1 MHDVGHGLYLSRVR
15 DENGRRKKCHQAQS
29 SLRHW
34 FSARKRLIF
43 AQQNQGEKIDQHA
56 VHDVDED
63 VHQVISLDVVATS
76 KVVEREADVGDGT
89 PADVAFESSRVKS
102 FEVDCRQ
109 SDRRVVADI
118 GVVVEH
124 EGDGKAV
131 QVDDEAE
138 DVENND
144 GEQVNLVGFSGEFH
158 GS

>member
-1 MHDVGHGLYLSRVR
+1 MKIAAAKNAV
-15 DENGRRKKCHQAQS
+15 K
-29 SLRHW
+29 
-34 FSARKRLIF
+34 RKRLIL
-43 AQQNQGEKIDQHA
+43 AKQDQGEKIHQHA
-56 VHDVDED
+56 IHDVDED
-63 VHQVISLDVVATS
+63 IHQVISLDVVATG

-89 PADVAFESSRVKS
+89 PPQGTFESGHVKF

-109 SDRRVVADI
+109 SDRWIIANI

-124 EGDGKAV
+124 QGDGKAV

-138 DVENND
+138 DVENDD